1 MEKIRCENLNSK
13 SKLNNLLSC
22 IVNVEK
28 ELESLKTDLNDINS
42 EHKKSKNSL
51 YSIKNTFDLY
61 RKESLLVSHNLISLS
76 DETSLAR
83 NEIYYYKR
91 ENHIVKNNTLIVING
106 YNVLKSMIRKD
117 VRSVKSITNKLYNAR
132 KDIDTFKVSF
142 QIC

>member
-76 DETSLAR
+76 DETSLA
-83 NEIYYYKR
+83 
-91 ENHIVKNNTLIVING
+91 
-106 YNVLKSMIRKD
+106 
-117 VRSVKSITNKLYNAR
+117 
-132 KDIDTFKVSF
+132 
-142 QIC
+142 

>member
-61 RKESLLVSHNLISLS
+61 RKESLRVSHNLISLS

>member
-1 MEKIRCENLNSK
+1 M
-13 SKLNNLLSC
+13 
-22 IVNVEK
+22 
-28 ELESLKTDLNDINS
+28 
-42 EHKKSKNSL
+42 SKNSL

-117 VRSVKSITNKLYNAR
+117 VRSVKSIRNKLYNAR

-142 QIC
+142 QICKKKRVNIITKQIRKNSERINTINVKSIKLHKNRLIPLRSLN